1 MAWLTLS
8 LAIILEI
15 AGTTCMKLSQ
25 GFTRLLPSIL
35 IFVFYGLSFTAFTFA
50 LRRIDLS
57 FAYAVWA
64 GIGVLLIGAIGIIY
78 FKEPISALKIASM
91 VLIALGVAGLYGSD
105 ILLR

>member
-1 MAWLTLS
+1 
-8 LAIILEI
+8 
-15 AGTTCMKLSQ
+15 MKLSQ
-25 GFTRLLPSIL
+25 GFTRLVPSIL
-35 IFVFYGLSFTAFTFA
+35 IFVFYALSFVSFTFA

-64 GIGVLLIGAIGIIY
+64 GIGVLIVGTIGILY
-78 FKEPISALKIASM
+78 FREPISVLKIASM